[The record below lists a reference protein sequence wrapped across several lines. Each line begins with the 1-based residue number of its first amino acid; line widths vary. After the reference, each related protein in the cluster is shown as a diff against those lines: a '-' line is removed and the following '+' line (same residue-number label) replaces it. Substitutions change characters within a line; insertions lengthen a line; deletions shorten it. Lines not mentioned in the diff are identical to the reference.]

1 MFMWQ
6 ENGKSVLGEV
16 LAMKICLSGRILISW
31 TKSPSLMKRT
41 EFPGAR

>member
-16 LAMKICLSGRILISW
+16 LAMEICLSGRIFLISW

-41 EFPGAR
+41 EFPGG